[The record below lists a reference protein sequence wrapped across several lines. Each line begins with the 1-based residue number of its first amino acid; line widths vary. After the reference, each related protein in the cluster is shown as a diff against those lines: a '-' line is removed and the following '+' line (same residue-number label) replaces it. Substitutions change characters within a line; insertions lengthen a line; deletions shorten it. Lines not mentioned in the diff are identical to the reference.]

1 MARLPNYLKTYR
13 RRAGL
18 SQDEVAFLLG
28 CQSGAKV
35 SRYER
40 LARQPSLETALAY
53 EAVLG
58 IPVRELFAG
67 VYEKVEGEINKRARL
82 LTGNLSAIQTDR
94 ETERKL
100 KALSMLTCR
109 PEPEPQNNELSISR
123 GNAGARD

>member
-40 LARQPSLETALAY
+40 RSRQPSLETALAY

-58 IPVRELFAG
+58 VPARELFAG
-67 VYEKVEGEINKRARL
+67 VYEKVEEEIKKRARL
-82 LTGNLSAIQTDR
+82 LSGNVSAAQTNR
-94 ETERKL
+94 ETERKM
-100 KALSMLTCR
+100 KALSMLTCQSES
-109 PEPEPQNNELSISR
+109 EPSDYEVSIP
-123 GNAGARD
+123 

>member
-40 LARQPSLETALAY
+40 LARQPNLETALAY
-53 EAVLG
+53 EALLG
-58 IPVRELFAG
+58 VPARELFAG
-67 VYEKVEGEINKRARL
+67 VYEKVEEQIQKRARL
-82 LTGNLSAIQTDR
+82 LAGTFNAAKPDQSTRQKR
-94 ETERKL
+94 ET
-100 KALSMLTCR
+100 LSTLTAP
-109 PEPEPQNNELSISR
+109 PESEPTNHGISFSR
-123 GNAGARD
+123 